1 MLSPLPSVE
10 ILSKPTIPRPP
21 VPFPIENLDS
31 LHLTCNTSSILADVA
46 WLLNRRPL
54 GNSSRIQLS
63 DNNRTL
69 DISPVLR
76 SDAGDYQC
84 RVFNPA
90 FSETSLPLKGGA
102 LNNLKEGLNPKETGH
117 FLCKPQLHDIGEA
130 KERILLVCPF
140 PCLSEPL
147 PVKGPFQRELR
158 LPFCRCVSFVVFA
171 LDGPGPVVIS
181 PDTRVYYEHMDIDL
195 FCKTDCYPP
204 AKYTWIFNGQAY
216 GSGDNVITY
225 DVGLDASGNYTCQAE
240 NYMTGDTASSTWTF
254 LLPLSH
260 TLDARSAAL
269 V

>member
-1 MLSPLPSVE
+1 LCNCYHYYDHKFVWKVTAKSAEAPCEIVRCSWLGSASCLPQISLRFGKRNRRCRFFLATLAPSVMLSPLPSVE

-90 FSETSLPLKGGA
+90 FSET
-102 LNNLKEGLNPKETGH
+102 N
-117 FLCKPQLHDIGEA
+117 
-130 KERILLVCPF
+130 
-140 PCLSEPL
+140 
-147 PVKGPFQRELR
+147 
-158 LPFCRCVSFVVFA
+158 
-171 LDGPGPVVIS
+171 GPGPVVIS

-240 NYMTGDTASSTWTF
+240 NYMTGDTASST
-254 LLPLSH
+254 LEIERLVGLM
-260 TLDARSAAL
+260 LRS
-269 V
+269 

>member
-90 FSETSLPLKGGA
+90 FSETSDAFYIPVICEYPA
-102 LNNLKEGLNPKETGH
+102 
-117 FLCKPQLHDIGEA
+117 A
-130 KERILLVCPF
+130 VRSVRSVCPAWTLCS
-140 PCLSEPL
+140 P
-147 PVKGPFQRELR
+147 
-158 LPFCRCVSFVVFA
+158 VSFC
-171 LDGPGPVVIS
+171 PV
-181 PDTRVYYEHMDIDL
+181 R
-195 FCKTDCYPP
+195 
-204 AKYTWIFNGQAY
+204 
-216 GSGDNVITY
+216 
-225 DVGLDASGNYTCQAE
+225 
-240 NYMTGDTASSTWTF
+240 TASRCLGFF
-254 LLPLSH
+254 LGYIPHPDLCPVLWPSLSVP
-260 TLDARSAAL
+260 TLGVWD
-269 V
+269 